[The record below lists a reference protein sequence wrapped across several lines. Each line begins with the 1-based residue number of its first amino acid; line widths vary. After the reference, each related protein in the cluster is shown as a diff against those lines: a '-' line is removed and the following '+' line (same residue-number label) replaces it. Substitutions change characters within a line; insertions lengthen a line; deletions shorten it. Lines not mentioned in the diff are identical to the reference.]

1 MNPTIP
7 VSELTDKELDAVSGG
22 SVFTLSAINQQ
33 NWSTQTAAAVNAVT
47 ALSAATVAQGAV
59 QTNSII

>member
-22 SVFTLSAINQQ
+22 SVITLSAINQQ
-33 NWSTQTAAAVNAVT
+33 NFLAQTAAAVNAVT
-47 ALSAATVAQGAV
+47 AASAANVVQAAV
-59 QTNSII
+59 QANNIS

>member
-1 MNPTIP
+1 MIPTMT
-7 VSELTDKELDAVSGG
+7 ELTDKELDAVCGG
-22 SVFTLSAINQQ
+22 SVITLSAINQQ
-33 NWSTQTAAAVNAVT
+33 NFLAQTAAAVNAVT